1 MRWSSSVRAGCGEGL
16 CLRAYLMPKAN
27 DTYSESSALQLFI
40 SRLVC
45 CLGAGNTARGTSNT
59 SRPNTVLDAISRLR
73 RPSTPNAEPP
83 GRRGH
88 GRDQS
93 NSAVAPSPHASPPL
107 STQEVSDAEAL
118 ARFARLEAAR
128 AASRMANALE
138 QVERAKKEVS
148 QAVESHRLAQQSHRA
163 ALVSHRAAESV
174 VADRAAAAQLSHR
187 RLESHREAA
196 RTGMA

>member
-1 MRWSSSVRAGCGEGL
+1 VCACI
-16 CLRAYLMPKAN
+16 YLMPKAN

-59 SRPNTVLDAISRLR
+59 SRPNSVLDAISRLR

-138 QVERAKKEVS
+138 QVERATKEVS